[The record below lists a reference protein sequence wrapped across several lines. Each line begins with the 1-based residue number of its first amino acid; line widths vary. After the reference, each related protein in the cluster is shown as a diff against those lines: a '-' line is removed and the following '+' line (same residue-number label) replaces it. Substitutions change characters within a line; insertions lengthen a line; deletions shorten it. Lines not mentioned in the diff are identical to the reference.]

1 MDGGRE
7 GRRDRG
13 RDGGREGRR
22 DSGRDGGRETET
34 ENRVRE
40 REG

>member
-22 DSGRDGGRETET
+22 DRGRDGGRETET